1 MIHNR
6 SRQKKLSAQIPHSDF
21 LFEENSIMPNLKSTP
36 KSLMHTE
43 TSSEDE
49 SPVLFRNIVKPT
61 PRPSIPEFDSPIKLI
76 QANTSAK
83 FRFQETK
90 KNLLKL
96 KLLQRIKC
104 DPIFPVTNPF
114 KFSNSSSKTAS
125 TSHGPLNHKLDES
138 LVNLESEEKTPMLQQ
153 NW

>member
-6 SRQKKLSAQIPHSDF
+6 SRNKKLSAQIPHTDS
-21 LFEENSIMPNLKSTP
+21 LFEENNLMPNLKSTP

-49 SPVLFRNIVKPT
+49 SPIFFRNIIKPAS
-61 PRPSIPEFDSPIKLI
+61 RPSIPEFDSPIKLI

-83 FRFQETK
+83 MRFQETK

-104 DPIFPVTNPF
+104 DSFFPVTNPF
-114 KFSNSSSKTAS
+114 KVSNSSSKTAS
-125 TSHGPLNHKLDES
+125 TNHGPLNHRLDES